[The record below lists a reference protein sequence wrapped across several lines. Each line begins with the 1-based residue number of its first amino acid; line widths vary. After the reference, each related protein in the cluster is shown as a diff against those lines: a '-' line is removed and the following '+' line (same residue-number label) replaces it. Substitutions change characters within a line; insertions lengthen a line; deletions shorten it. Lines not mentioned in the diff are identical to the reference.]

1 MLCRDIIVDMERQ
14 TKLAVANI
22 VPCTEAEGPGKRF
35 ALWLQGCP
43 LHCPGCCNP
52 EMIPFEGGTLR
63 EIQDLS
69 DEIQQSHRTHDIE
82 GITLLGGEPLAHAVG
97 VSELMAR
104 VQELGL
110 SVMIFSG
117 YTLSEIQQLPT
128 PVDQIL
134 EQTDILVDG
143 RYEATQPDTSRR
155 WIGSRNQNIHFL
167 SDRYVAH
174 DPVWRQPDTLEVR
187 WENGELSINGFPA
200 KQNAPLWTGRLF
212 ERKRD

>member
-1 MLCRDIIVDMERQ
+1 MLRRGIIADMETQ

-52 EMIPFEGGTLR
+52 EMIPFEGGTSRAINDLCA
-63 EIQDLS
+63 EIHQAQN
-69 DEIQQSHRTHDIE
+69 EHDIE
-82 GITLLGGEPLAHAVG
+82 GITLLGGEPLAHTAG
-97 VSELMAR
+97 VAELVDR
-104 VQELGL
+104 VQGLGL

-117 YTLSEIQQLPT
+117 YTLEEIQQLT
-128 PVDQIL
+128 SPVDQIL
-134 EQTDILVDG
+134 RFTDILVDG
-143 RYEATQPDTSRR
+143 RYDASQPDTSRR

-167 SDRYVAH
+167 SDRYAEN
-174 DPVWRQPDTLEVR
+174 DPVWQQPDTLEVR
-187 WENGELSINGFPA
+187 WESGELSINGFPA